1 MTEAQVASIV
11 EKVVRRLETPPRA
24 QPEPAAVG
32 TEGPGIFAT
41 LDEAV
46 SAAERAQRDLV
57 ALGLAVRVAMV
68 EAMRRV
74 CRENFESLARL
85 AAEETDLGRIE
96 DKVAKNRLVTERT
109 PGPEFLTTE
118 AFSDDAGLTIQER
131 APFGVLSAITPSTN
145 PSSTIINNAIAM
157 VSAGNAVVFNPHP
170 GAVGVS
176 RRTIAL
182 LNEAV
187 AAAGGPPTCFTAV
200 AEPTVETAQALMR
213 HPTVAINVVT
223 GSQAVVEEAC
233 RAGKRV
239 IAAGPGTPPVV
250 VDETAELNKA
260 ARDIVAGASFD
271 NNIVCTD
278 EKELFAVAA
287 VADALKDRM
296 KAHGAY
302 ELSPHQIGQLT
313 RLVLEQEA
321 PARTASTINRAMVGK
336 DAQVLLGHI
345 GVEVPETVR
354 LILCETDRDHP
365 FVWTELLM
373 PILPLVRVADVDEA
387 ISLAVQAEHGFGHT
401 AVIHST
407 DVAAMDRMAR
417 AMDTAIFVKNGP
429 NYAGLGG
436 DGAGYTSY
444 TIATQTGEGL
454 TTPYTFSR
462 ERRCTLVGAFRI
474 V

>member
-1 MTEAQVASIV
+1 
-11 EKVVRRLETPPRA
+11 
-24 QPEPAAVG
+24 
-32 TEGPGIFAT
+32 
-41 LDEAV
+41 
-46 SAAERAQRDLV
+46 
-57 ALGLAVRVAMV
+57 
-68 EAMRRV
+68 
-74 CRENFESLARL
+74 
-85 AAEETDLGRIE
+85 
-96 DKVAKNRLVTERT
+96 
-109 PGPEFLTTE
+109 
-118 AFSDDAGLTIQER
+118 
-131 APFGVLSAITPSTN
+131 
-145 PSSTIINNAIAM
+145 
-157 VSAGNAVVFNPHP
+157 
-170 GAVGVS
+170 
-176 RRTIAL
+176 
-182 LNEAV
+182 
-187 AAAGGPPTCFTAV
+187 
-200 AEPTVETAQALMR
+200 
-213 HPTVAINVVT
+213 
-223 GSQAVVEEAC
+223 
-233 RAGKRV
+233 
-239 IAAGPGTPPVV
+239 
-250 VDETAELNKA
+250 
-260 ARDIVAGASFD
+260 
-271 NNIVCTD
+271 
-278 EKELFAVAA
+278 
-287 VADALKDRM
+287 
-296 KAHGAY
+296 
-302 ELSPHQIGQLT
+302 HQIGQLT

-454 TTPYTFSR
+454 TTPRTFSR
-462 ERRCTLVGAFRI
+462 ERRCTLVGSFRI